1 MQSRKRSGI
10 GVHEGGGSAPKKRAG
25 AGQRSYRD
33 CFNSS
38 LFGDKTLKRYQK
50 QYDISSPYKH
60 GVISDLI
67 EPSLLR
73 SVREEIQENL
83 SFTPKETDIY
93 KIHQSGDLANLDGLD
108 DSSLERLPSLL
119 TLRNAL
125 YSPAF
130 RSYLS
135 AITAAGPLSGKK
147 TDMAINV
154 YTPGCHLLCHDDV
167 VGSRRVSYI
176 LYLTDPDVPWMSDWG
191 GALRLY
197 PTKTYKKAGLVTKVP
212 LPDPVVSLLPA
223 WNQLSFFAVQPGE
236 SFHDVEEVFGSKFE
250 TENQKHVRMAISGWY
265 HIPQRGED
273 GFQIGLE
280 QRLAA
285 TSSLTQLQS
294 KDTEHDLPQP
304 HPKPYPV
311 QEARRLSDEGSPAKV
326 PETSSEGPNDADT
339 QAESEEDI
347 LTEVEIDFLLKYVSP
362 TYLTPDTIQDL
373 KDAFND
379 ASFLR
384 IDEFLNKNYAETL
397 RRFIEE
403 QPATLPDQT
412 KDVQAESHGQW
423 TVACPPH
430 KHRYLYMLPSVP
442 DPDAQ
447 SLIAVVRK
455 EVSPLKEILSTLLP
469 SLAFRKWLQLA
480 TDLKIASHDIR
491 TRRFRRGNDYS
502 LATAYEE
509 ENPRLELTLVI
520 TPSGGWEEDDDD
532 NDKQNAKLKTG
543 VTDPKAK
550 AEAVDSNV
558 KAEGVD
564 TYDTQNRAK
573 SGKKSSK
580 NGKEKEAD
588 AKTQD
593 QEVEDSVGGYEA
605 YMSSDPLPSSGGDAS
620 DPAVYQS
627 VPDEEDDGILL
638 SMAAGWNR
646 LSLVLRDKGVMKF
659 VKYVSAKAEGDRW
672 DVVGEFGVEPEDDD
686 DADSQ
691 EDDGN
696 SEQNDKETVEGAGE
710 PEASSDSDDD
720 DESTTDLAEAAEQ
733 ELDSES
739 S

>member
-1 MQSRKRSGI
+1 M
-10 GVHEGGGSAPKKRAG
+10 
-25 AGQRSYRD
+25 
-33 CFNSS
+33 
-38 LFGDKTLKRYQK
+38 
-50 QYDISSPYKH
+50 
-60 GVISDLI
+60 DLI

-73 SVREEIQENL
+73 KVREEIQENL

-167 VGSRRVSYI
+167 IGSRRVSYI
-176 LYLTDPDVPWMSDWG
+176 LYLTDPDVPWMRDWG

-236 SFHDVEEVFGSKFE
+236 SFHDVEEVFGSKVE
-250 TENQKHVRMAISGWY
+250 TENRKRVRMAISGWY

-285 TSSLTQLQS
+285 ASSLTQLQS

-304 HPKPYPV
+304 HPEPYPV
-311 QEARRLSDEGSPAKV
+311 QDHRYISDERSRTEAASLSSKA
-326 PETSSEGPNDADT
+326 PEDADP
-339 QAESEEDI
+339 QVESEEDI
-347 LTEVEIDFLLKYVSP
+347 LTETEIDFLLKYLSP

-384 IDEFLNKNYAETL
+384 IDEFLNKRYAEAL
-397 RRFIEE
+397 RRFIES
-403 QPATLPDQT
+403 QPATLPDKT
-412 KDVQAESHGQW
+412 ENVQAESNGQW

-430 KHRYLYMLPSVP
+430 KHRYLYVVPSVN
-442 DPDAQ
+442 DINAEN
-447 SLIAVVRK
+447 LVVVAKK
-455 EVSPLKEILSTLLP
+455 EASPLKEILSTLLP
-469 SLAFRKWLQLA
+469 SVAFRKWLQLT
-480 TDLKIASHDIR
+480 TDLKITSYDTRA
-491 TRRFRRGNDYS
+491 RRFRRGNDYS

-509 ENPRLELTLVI
+509 EHPRLELTLGV
-520 TPSGGWEEDDDD
+520 TPSGGWEDGDGDEDD
-532 NDKQNAKLKTG
+532 QNVKVNIEG
-543 VTDPKAK
+543 TDPEVKV
-550 AEAVDSNV
+550 EAIETKVN
-558 KAEGVD
+558 AEGVD
-564 TYDTQNRAK
+564 TGDAQNKAK
-573 SGKKSSK
+573 SEKKLSKGKK
-580 NGKEKEAD
+580 AD
-588 AKTQD
+588 AKTQE

-605 YMSSDPLPSSGGDAS
+605 YMSSDPLPSSGGDLS

-627 VPDEEDDGILL
+627 AVDEEDDGILF

-646 LSLVLRDKGVMKF
+646 LSLVLRDRGVMRF

-686 DADSQ
+686 DADSD
-691 EDDGN
+691 EDDGD
-696 SEQNDKETVEGAGE
+696 SGGNDEEAVEGAGE
-710 PEASSDSDDD
+710 AEGGADLEDD

>member
-1 MQSRKRSGI
+1 M
-10 GVHEGGGSAPKKRAG
+10 
-25 AGQRSYRD
+25 
-33 CFNSS
+33 
-38 LFGDKTLKRYQK
+38 
-50 QYDISSPYKH
+50 
-60 GVISDLI
+60 ISDLI

-73 SVREEIQENL
+73 HVREEIQENL

-108 DSSLERLPSLL
+108 DSSLDRLPSLL

-167 VGSRRVSYI
+167 IGSRRVSYI
-176 LYLTDPDVPWMSDWG
+176 LYLTDPDVPWIGEWG

-197 PTKTYKKAGLVTKVP
+197 PTKMYRKAGLVTKVP
-212 LPDPVVSLLPA
+212 KPDPVVSILPA
-223 WNQLSFFAVQPGE
+223 WNQMSFFAVQPGE
-236 SFHDVEEVFGSKFE
+236 SFHDVQEVFGSKLE
-250 TENQKHVRMAISGWY
+250 ARNGKRVRMAISGWY

-294 KDTEHDLPQP
+294 KDTEHDLPKP
-304 HPKPYPV
+304 NPEPYPV
-311 QEARRLSDEGSPAKV
+311 QEVHSISDDESRTEAPDLSSKA
-326 PETSSEGPNDADT
+326 TNDTDA

-347 LTEVEIDFLLKYVSP
+347 LTESEIDFLLKYLSP

-384 IDEFLNKNYAETL
+384 IDEFLNEKYAEVL
-397 RRFIEE
+397 RLFIER
-403 QPATLPDQT
+403 QSVTLPHESENI
-412 KDVQAESHGQW
+412 QAESRSHW

-430 KHRYLYMLPSVP
+430 KHHYLYMLPLVS
-442 DPDAQ
+442 DLSAQ
-447 SLIAVVRK
+447 SLLPAVEK
-455 EVSPLKEILSTLLP
+455 DVSPLQEILSALLP
-469 SLAFRKWLQLA
+469 SLAFRKWLQLT
-480 TDLKIASHDIR
+480 TDLKITSHDVR
-491 TRRFRRGNDYS
+491 ARRFRRGNDYS

-509 ENPRLELTLVI
+509 ETPRLELTLGI
-520 TPSGGWEEDDDD
+520 TPSGGWEEDDED
-532 NDKQNAKLKTG
+532 NDGQKVEAHIEGTNIKVKGEDIDTKQKVESVGIHGAQSK
-543 VTDPKAK
+543 
-550 AEAVDSNV
+550 V
-558 KAEGVD
+558 KG
-564 TYDTQNRAK
+564 
-573 SGKKSSK
+573 GKKSTK

-588 AKTQD
+588 EKTQE
-593 QEVEDSVGGYEA
+593 QVVEDNVGGYEV
-605 YMSSDPLPSSGGDAS
+605 YMSSDPLPSSGGDSS

-627 VPDEEDDGILL
+627 ALDEEDDGILF

-646 LSLVLRDKGVMKF
+646 LSLVLRDQGVMKF
-659 VKYVSAKAEGDRW
+659 VKYVSARAEGDRW
-672 DVVGEFGVEPEDDD
+672 DVVGEFGVELEDDNEDEDEDSEEDDD
-686 DADSQ
+686 EGLEVGGQ
-691 EDDGN
+691 EA
-696 SEQNDKETVEGAGE
+696 EGGAE
-710 PEASSDSDDD
+710 LDDD
-720 DESTTDLAEAAEQ
+720 DESTTDLAEAAER
-733 ELDSES
+733 ELDSGS